1 MRIIFCLFIH
11 LTCSIVYAQHT
22 GNISGKVLD
31 SISMPVE
38 FANVFISAKSDSAK
52 IVSGTITDST
62 GYFSLSNISFGE
74 YYLYI
79 QFIGFAKYKQSVVLN
94 QENINISLPN
104 IVLKSDVSVL
114 HKLAEQLRTYS
125 KTCPEL

>member
-1 MRIIFCLFIH
+1 
-11 LTCSIVYAQHT
+11 
-22 GNISGKVLD
+22 
-31 SISMPVE
+31 MPVE

-114 HKLAEQLRTYS
+114 NAVEAVSYTHLDVYKRQIHAT
-125 KTCPEL
+125 

>member
-1 MRIIFCLFIH
+1 
-11 LTCSIVYAQHT
+11 
-22 GNISGKVLD
+22 
-31 SISMPVE
+31 MPVE

-114 HKLAEQLRTYS
+114 NAVEVTAIRNLIK
-125 KTCPEL
+125 KTEEGIVMNASENITHARSCDRCRRRNYVKR